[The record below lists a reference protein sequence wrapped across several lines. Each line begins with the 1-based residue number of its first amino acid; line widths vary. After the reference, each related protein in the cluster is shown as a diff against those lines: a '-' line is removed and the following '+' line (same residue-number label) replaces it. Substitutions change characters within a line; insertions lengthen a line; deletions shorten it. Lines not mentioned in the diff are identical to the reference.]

1 MVTSVILP
9 LFALGILGWAVPWA
23 VARLLPEGAGWLVA
37 NGVAST
43 ILLLLLAAGLFA
55 LAYGPARAAV
65 WAEAPWHFAILAAR
79 SALVWA
85 PVMVLSLANRPRHWT
100 DATW

>member
-1 MVTSVILP
+1 MLVTVILP
-9 LFALGILGWAVPWA
+9 LVLLGGLGWAVPWA
-23 VARLLPEGAGWLVA
+23 VSRVLPEGAGWLVA
-37 NGVAST
+37 NGAISAVV
-43 ILLLLLAAGLFA
+43 LLVLAGGLFA

-65 WAEAPWHFAILAAR
+65 WAEAPWYFALLAAR

-100 DATW
+100 RATW